1 MAFFSKLKERLFRSS
16 SKLDEGLDAIVE
28 DGGEEEALETPVEE
42 LLAPDSVVEEP
53 TPEPEPDPAPEPV
66 VVTQPVP
73 TPAPKE
79 ATPSKPGL
87 MGRLLGRSKP
97 TVVRR
102 SVGDEMFGPL
112 EELVIQ

>member
-1 MAFFSKLKERLFRSS
+1 M
-16 SKLDEGLDAIVE
+16 
-28 DGGEEEALETPVEE
+28 
-42 LLAPDSVVEEP
+42 
-53 TPEPEPDPAPEPV
+53 
-66 VVTQPVP
+66 TQPVP

-102 SVGDEMFGPL
+102 TLDDDMLEQL
-112 EELVIQ
+112 EELLIQSDMGVDTALRVTANMAQGRFGTKLSSDEIKQLLAGEITRTELVASMPLYPTKPQVVLVLV